1 MRKYVVTHK
10 LGFLNWLLL
19 PLHNFKIRIGI
30 TDKTKSDI
38 RIQVRK
44 EELKRGHRS
53 ISFSKVKET

>member
-30 TDKTKSDI
+30 TDKTKNVIVTVDDGI
-38 RIQVRK
+38 
-44 EELKRGHRS
+44 
-53 ISFSKVKET
+53 VKEVTK